1 MREESNSL
9 SLDHIEIFFELL
21 SQSTEDYIFFWDI
34 NRNKFKISSAIF
46 DEFNLSKEIESD
58 LVNCWS
64 KIVYPDDVQIWK
76 DDIQELLHGKKG
88 EHNLEYRLINKYKE
102 IVWISCRGKV
112 YVSDDPKTIFLVGRI
127 KNIGEKNKFDSI
139 TGTWNREQFE
149 HRMNYLIKEKIY
161 KNGAMF
167 IMDIDNFKNINEKY
181 GHSYGDK
188 VLRAIATEVLEYL
201 PKDVRLYRLDGDEFA
216 FFYPMCTKET
226 IEKIYEKIQM
236 YTNTQHEI
244 ESSKYYCTVT
254 AGVAMYPE
262 DGDNYLD
269 LFKHADIAL
278 DIAKISGKNRIK
290 FFSQEL
296 YENKL
301 KVISM
306 QQKLRECVENN
317 FNDFELLDG
326 DEFAFFYPMCTKETI
341 EKIYE
346 KIQMYTNTQH
356 EIESSKYYCTVTAGV
371 AMYPEDGD
379 NYLDLFKHADIALDI
394 AKISGKN
401 RIKFFSQELYENKL
415 KVISMQQK
423 LRECVENNFNDF
435 ELFFQPQVNAVTK
448 EVIGAEVLL
457 RWHSSTYGEVSPVEF
472 IPILEQSN
480 LIIPVGK
487 WIIKE
492 AVKQCKEWHKIN
504 PDFKISVNVSYI
516 QLKEDFFRDFI
527 VECLVE
533 YQLRPEFLI
542 LELTE
547 NCWIPDINLLNDK
560 FISLK
565 GIGVYIAIDD
575 FGTGYSSLNYLKEL
589 SVNIIKIERS
599 FVKNITYNS
608 YEYTFLEYI
617 IKLAHIIN
625 LKVCVEGIESY
636 EEYDIVKSLGVDIIQ
651 GFLFGRPVSASEFY
665 KFQLSK

>member
-64 KIVYPDDVQIWK
+64 KIVYPDDVQILK

-88 EHNLEYRLINKYKE
+88 EHNLEYRLINKYEE

-244 ESSKYYCTVT
+244 ES
-254 AGVAMYPE
+254 
-262 DGDNYLD
+262 N
-269 LFKHADIAL
+269 
-278 DIAKISGKNRIK
+278 
-290 FFSQEL
+290 
-296 YENKL
+296 
-301 KVISM
+301 
-306 QQKLRECVENN
+306 
-317 FNDFELLDG
+317 
-326 DEFAFFYPMCTKETI
+326 
-341 EKIYE
+341 
-346 KIQMYTNTQH
+346 
-356 EIESSKYYCTVTAGV
+356 KYYCTVTAGV

>member
-244 ESSKYYCTVT
+244 ES
-254 AGVAMYPE
+254 
-262 DGDNYLD
+262 N
-269 LFKHADIAL
+269 
-278 DIAKISGKNRIK
+278 
-290 FFSQEL
+290 
-296 YENKL
+296 
-301 KVISM
+301 
-306 QQKLRECVENN
+306 
-317 FNDFELLDG
+317 
-326 DEFAFFYPMCTKETI
+326 
-341 EKIYE
+341 
-346 KIQMYTNTQH
+346 
-356 EIESSKYYCTVTAGV
+356 KYYCTVTAGV

-625 LKVCVEGIESY
+625 LKVCLEGIESY

>member
-88 EHNLEYRLINKYKE
+88 EHNLEYRLINKYEE

-244 ESSKYYCTVT
+244 EL
-254 AGVAMYPE
+254 
-262 DGDNYLD
+262 N
-269 LFKHADIAL
+269 
-278 DIAKISGKNRIK
+278 
-290 FFSQEL
+290 
-296 YENKL
+296 
-301 KVISM
+301 
-306 QQKLRECVENN
+306 
-317 FNDFELLDG
+317 
-326 DEFAFFYPMCTKETI
+326 
-341 EKIYE
+341 
-346 KIQMYTNTQH
+346 
-356 EIESSKYYCTVTAGV
+356 KYYCTVTAGV

>member
-76 DDIQELLHGKKG
+76 DDIQELLDGKKG
-88 EHNLEYRLINKYKE
+88 EHNLEYRLINKYEE

-112 YVSDDPKTIFLVGRI
+112 YVSDDLKTILLVGRI

-149 HRMNYLIKEKIY
+149 HRMNYLMKEKIY

-167 IMDIDNFKNINEKY
+167 IMDVDNFKNINEKY

-226 IEKIYEKIQM
+226 IEKIYEKIHM

-244 ESSKYYCTVT
+244 ESNKYYCT
-254 AGVAMYPE
+254 
-262 DGDNYLD
+262 
-269 LFKHADIAL
+269 I
-278 DIAKISGKNRIK
+278 
-290 FFSQEL
+290 
-296 YENKL
+296 
-301 KVISM
+301 
-306 QQKLRECVENN
+306 
-317 FNDFELLDG
+317 
-326 DEFAFFYPMCTKETI
+326 
-341 EKIYE
+341 
-346 KIQMYTNTQH
+346 
-356 EIESSKYYCTVTAGV
+356 TAGV

-435 ELFFQPQVNAVTK
+435 ELFFQPQVNAITK

-504 PDFKISVNVSYI
+504 PNFKISVNVSYI

>member
-88 EHNLEYRLINKYKE
+88 EHNLEYRLINKYEE

-127 KNIGEKNKFDSI
+127 KNIGEKNKSDSI

-244 ESSKYYCTVT
+244 ES
-254 AGVAMYPE
+254 
-262 DGDNYLD
+262 N
-269 LFKHADIAL
+269 
-278 DIAKISGKNRIK
+278 
-290 FFSQEL
+290 
-296 YENKL
+296 
-301 KVISM
+301 
-306 QQKLRECVENN
+306 
-317 FNDFELLDG
+317 
-326 DEFAFFYPMCTKETI
+326 
-341 EKIYE
+341 
-346 KIQMYTNTQH
+346 
-356 EIESSKYYCTVTAGV
+356 KYYCTVTAGV

>member
-244 ESSKYYCTVT
+244 ES
-254 AGVAMYPE
+254 
-262 DGDNYLD
+262 N
-269 LFKHADIAL
+269 
-278 DIAKISGKNRIK
+278 
-290 FFSQEL
+290 
-296 YENKL
+296 
-301 KVISM
+301 
-306 QQKLRECVENN
+306 
-317 FNDFELLDG
+317 
-326 DEFAFFYPMCTKETI
+326 
-341 EKIYE
+341 
-346 KIQMYTNTQH
+346 
-356 EIESSKYYCTVTAGV
+356 KYYCTVTAGV

-504 PDFKISVNVSYI
+504 PYFKISVNVSYI

>member
-9 SLDHIEIFFELL
+9 NLNHIEIFFELL

-34 NRNKFKISSAIF
+34 NRNKFKISSAVF
-46 DEFNLSKEIESD
+46 DEFNLSKDVDSD
-58 LVNCWS
+58 VVNCWS
-64 KIVYPDDVQIWK
+64 KIIYPDDVQVWE
-76 DDIQELLHGKKG
+76 DDIQALIDGKKD
-88 EHNLEYRLINKYKE
+88 EHNLEYRLINKYGE
-102 IVWISCRGKV
+102 VVWISCRGKA
-112 YVSDDPKTIFLVGRI
+112 YISEDKKTIVLVGRI

-149 HRMNYLIKEKIY
+149 YWMNYIIKEKTY
-161 KNGAMF
+161 ESGAIF

-226 IEKIYEKIQM
+226 INKIYEKIQM

-244 ESSKYYCTVT
+244 ESNKYYCTVT
-254 AGVAMYPE
+254 AGVAMYPQ
-262 DGDNYLD
+262 DGDTYLD

-278 DIAKISGKNRIK
+278 DIAKINGKNRIK
-290 FFSQEL
+290 FFSPEL

-306 QQKLRECVENN
+306 QHKLRESIENN
-317 FNDFELLDG
+317 FNDL
-326 DEFAFFYPMCTKETI
+326 
-341 EKIYE
+341 
-346 KIQMYTNTQH
+346 
-356 EIESSKYYCTVTAGV
+356 
-371 AMYPEDGD
+371 
-379 NYLDLFKHADIALDI
+379 
-394 AKISGKN
+394 
-401 RIKFFSQELYENKL
+401 
-415 KVISMQQK
+415 
-423 LRECVENNFNDF
+423 
-435 ELFFQPQVNAVTK
+435 ELFFQPQIDAATR
-448 EVIGAEVLL
+448 EVIGAEALL
-457 RWHSSTYGEVSPVEF
+457 RWHSSTYGEVSPIEF

-527 VECLVE
+527 VECLIE

-565 GIGVYIAIDD
+565 GIGVHIAIDD

-608 YEYTFLEYI
+608 YEHTFLEYI

-665 KFQLSK
+665 KLQLSK

>member
-88 EHNLEYRLINKYKE
+88 EHNLEYRLINKYEE

-244 ESSKYYCTVT
+244 ES
-254 AGVAMYPE
+254 
-262 DGDNYLD
+262 N
-269 LFKHADIAL
+269 
-278 DIAKISGKNRIK
+278 
-290 FFSQEL
+290 
-296 YENKL
+296 
-301 KVISM
+301 
-306 QQKLRECVENN
+306 
-317 FNDFELLDG
+317 
-326 DEFAFFYPMCTKETI
+326 
-341 EKIYE
+341 
-346 KIQMYTNTQH
+346 
-356 EIESSKYYCTVTAGV
+356 KYYCTVTAGV

-435 ELFFQPQVNAVTK
+435 ELFFQPQVNSVTK

>member
-9 SLDHIEIFFELL
+9 NLDHIEIFFELL

-46 DEFNLSKEIESD
+46 DEFNLSKDMDSD
-58 LVNCWS
+58 VVNCWS
-64 KIVYPDDVQIWK
+64 KIVYPDDVKVWK
-76 DDIQELLHGKKG
+76 DDIQALVDGKKD
-88 EHNLEYRLINKYKE
+88 EHNLEYRLINKYE
-102 IVWISCRGKV
+102 EVVWISCRGKA
-112 YVSDDPKTIFLVGRI
+112 YVSDDQKTIIIVGRI

-149 HRMNYLIKEKIY
+149 YRMNCIIKEKIY
-161 KNGAMF
+161 TSGAIF

-216 FFYPMCTKET
+216 FFYPMCNKET
-226 IEKIYEKIQM
+226 IENLYEKIQL

-244 ESSKYYCTVT
+244 ESNKYYCTVT

-262 DGDNYLD
+262 DGDNYFD

-278 DIAKISGKNRIK
+278 DIAKMGGKNRMK
-290 FFSQEL
+290 FFSKEL

-306 QQKLRECVENN
+306 QQKLRECIEND
-317 FNDFELLDG
+317 FNDL
-326 DEFAFFYPMCTKETI
+326 
-341 EKIYE
+341 
-346 KIQMYTNTQH
+346 
-356 EIESSKYYCTVTAGV
+356 
-371 AMYPEDGD
+371 
-379 NYLDLFKHADIALDI
+379 
-394 AKISGKN
+394 
-401 RIKFFSQELYENKL
+401 
-415 KVISMQQK
+415 
-423 LRECVENNFNDF
+423 
-435 ELFFQPQVNAVTK
+435 ELFFQPQVDASTK
-448 EVIGAEVLL
+448 NVIGAEALL
-457 RWHSSTYGEVSPVEF
+457 RWHSNTYGEVSPVEF

-492 AVKQCKEWHKIN
+492 AVKQCKEWHKVN
-504 PDFKISVNVSYI
+504 PAFKISVNVSYI

-527 VECLVE
+527 IECLIE
-533 YQLRPEFLI
+533 YQLKPEFLI

-565 GIGVYIAIDD
+565 SIGVHIAIDD

-608 YEYTFLEYI
+608 YEHTFLEYI

-636 EEYDIVKSLGVDIIQ
+636 EEYNIVKSLGVDIIQ

-665 KFQLSK
+665 RLKLSN

>member
-244 ESSKYYCTVT
+244 ES
-254 AGVAMYPE
+254 
-262 DGDNYLD
+262 N
-269 LFKHADIAL
+269 
-278 DIAKISGKNRIK
+278 
-290 FFSQEL
+290 
-296 YENKL
+296 
-301 KVISM
+301 
-306 QQKLRECVENN
+306 
-317 FNDFELLDG
+317 
-326 DEFAFFYPMCTKETI
+326 
-341 EKIYE
+341 
-346 KIQMYTNTQH
+346 
-356 EIESSKYYCTVTAGV
+356 KYYCTVTAGV

-665 KFQLSK
+665 KLQLSK

>member
-76 DDIQELLHGKKG
+76 DDIQELLDGKKG
-88 EHNLEYRLINKYKE
+88 EHNLEYRLINKYEE

-112 YVSDDPKTIFLVGRI
+112 YVSDDPKTILLVGRI

-167 IMDIDNFKNINEKY
+167 IMDVDNFKNINEKY

-188 VLRAIATEVLEYL
+188 VLRAIATEVLEYI
-201 PKDVRLYRLDGDEFA
+201 PKDVRLYRLDRDEFA

-226 IEKIYEKIQM
+226 IEKIYEKIHM

-244 ESSKYYCTVT
+244 ESNKYYCT
-254 AGVAMYPE
+254 
-262 DGDNYLD
+262 
-269 LFKHADIAL
+269 I
-278 DIAKISGKNRIK
+278 
-290 FFSQEL
+290 
-296 YENKL
+296 
-301 KVISM
+301 
-306 QQKLRECVENN
+306 
-317 FNDFELLDG
+317 
-326 DEFAFFYPMCTKETI
+326 
-341 EKIYE
+341 
-346 KIQMYTNTQH
+346 
-356 EIESSKYYCTVTAGV
+356 TAGV

>member
-76 DDIQELLHGKKG
+76 DDIQELLDGKKG
-88 EHNLEYRLINKYKE
+88 EHNLEYRLINKYEE

-112 YVSDDPKTIFLVGRI
+112 YVSDDPKTILLVGRI

-167 IMDIDNFKNINEKY
+167 IMDVDNFKNINEKY

-226 IEKIYEKIQM
+226 IEKIYEKIHM

-244 ESSKYYCTVT
+244 ESNKYYCTIT

-306 QQKLRECVENN
+306 QQN
-317 FNDFELLDG
+317 
-326 DEFAFFYPMCTKETI
+326 
-341 EKIYE
+341 
-346 KIQMYTNTQH
+346 
-356 EIESSKYYCTVTAGV
+356 
-371 AMYPEDGD
+371 
-379 NYLDLFKHADIALDI
+379 
-394 AKISGKN
+394 
-401 RIKFFSQELYENKL
+401 
-415 KVISMQQK
+415 

-435 ELFFQPQVNAVTK
+435 ELFFQPQVNAITK

-492 AVKQCKEWHKIN
+492 AVKQCKEWHKIK

>member
-76 DDIQELLHGKKG
+76 DDIQELLDGKKG
-88 EHNLEYRLINKYKE
+88 EHNLEYRLINKYEE

-112 YVSDDPKTIFLVGRI
+112 YVSDDPKTILLVGRI

-167 IMDIDNFKNINEKY
+167 IMDVDNFKNINEKY

-226 IEKIYEKIQM
+226 IEKIYEKIHM

-244 ESSKYYCTVT
+244 ESNKYYCT
-254 AGVAMYPE
+254 
-262 DGDNYLD
+262 
-269 LFKHADIAL
+269 I
-278 DIAKISGKNRIK
+278 
-290 FFSQEL
+290 
-296 YENKL
+296 
-301 KVISM
+301 
-306 QQKLRECVENN
+306 
-317 FNDFELLDG
+317 
-326 DEFAFFYPMCTKETI
+326 
-341 EKIYE
+341 
-346 KIQMYTNTQH
+346 
-356 EIESSKYYCTVTAGV
+356 TAGV

-435 ELFFQPQVNAVTK
+435 ELFFQPQVNAITK

-636 EEYDIVKSLGVDIIQ
+636 EEYDIVKSLGVDIIS
-651 GFLFGRPVSASEFY
+651 GFFIWKTCKCL
-665 KFQLSK
+665 

>member
-76 DDIQELLHGKKG
+76 DYIQELLHGKKG
-88 EHNLEYRLINKYKE
+88 EHNLEYRLINKYEE

-244 ESSKYYCTVT
+244 ES
-254 AGVAMYPE
+254 
-262 DGDNYLD
+262 N
-269 LFKHADIAL
+269 
-278 DIAKISGKNRIK
+278 
-290 FFSQEL
+290 
-296 YENKL
+296 
-301 KVISM
+301 
-306 QQKLRECVENN
+306 
-317 FNDFELLDG
+317 
-326 DEFAFFYPMCTKETI
+326 
-341 EKIYE
+341 
-346 KIQMYTNTQH
+346 
-356 EIESSKYYCTVTAGV
+356 KYYCTVTAGV

>member
-1 MREESNSL
+1 M
-9 SLDHIEIFFELL
+9 
-21 SQSTEDYIFFWDI
+21 
-34 NRNKFKISSAIF
+34 
-46 DEFNLSKEIESD
+46 
-58 LVNCWS
+58 
-64 KIVYPDDVQIWK
+64 
-76 DDIQELLHGKKG
+76 
-88 EHNLEYRLINKYKE
+88 
-102 IVWISCRGKV
+102 
-112 YVSDDPKTIFLVGRI
+112 SDDPKTIFLVGRI

-244 ESSKYYCTVT
+244 ES
-254 AGVAMYPE
+254 
-262 DGDNYLD
+262 N
-269 LFKHADIAL
+269 
-278 DIAKISGKNRIK
+278 
-290 FFSQEL
+290 
-296 YENKL
+296 
-301 KVISM
+301 
-306 QQKLRECVENN
+306 
-317 FNDFELLDG
+317 
-326 DEFAFFYPMCTKETI
+326 
-341 EKIYE
+341 
-346 KIQMYTNTQH
+346 
-356 EIESSKYYCTVTAGV
+356 KYYCTVTAGV

>member
-149 HRMNYLIKEKIY
+149 HKMNYLIKEKIY

-201 PKDVRLYRLDGDEFA
+201 PKDVRLYR
-216 FFYPMCTKET
+216 
-226 IEKIYEKIQM
+226 
-236 YTNTQHEI
+236 
-244 ESSKYYCTVT
+244 
-254 AGVAMYPE
+254 
-262 DGDNYLD
+262 
-269 LFKHADIAL
+269 
-278 DIAKISGKNRIK
+278 
-290 FFSQEL
+290 
-296 YENKL
+296 
-301 KVISM
+301 
-306 QQKLRECVENN
+306 
-317 FNDFELLDG
+317 LDG

-492 AVKQCKEWHKIN
+492 AVKQCKECHKIN

>member
-149 HRMNYLIKEKIY
+149 HKMNYLIKEKIY

-269 LFKHADIAL
+269 LFKH
-278 DIAKISGKNRIK
+278 
-290 FFSQEL
+290 
-296 YENKL
+296 
-301 KVISM
+301 V
-306 QQKLRECVENN
+306 
-317 FNDFELLDG
+317 
-326 DEFAFFYPMCTKETI
+326 
-341 EKIYE
+341 
-346 KIQMYTNTQH
+346 
-356 EIESSKYYCTVTAGV
+356 
-371 AMYPEDGD
+371 
-379 NYLDLFKHADIALDI
+379 DIALDI

>member
-9 SLDHIEIFFELL
+9 NLNHIEIFFELL

-34 NRNKFKISSAIF
+34 NRNKFKISSAVF
-46 DEFNLSKEIESD
+46 DEFNLSKDVDSD
-58 LVNCWS
+58 VVNCWS
-64 KIVYPDDVQIWK
+64 KIIYPDDVQVWK
-76 DDIQELLHGKKG
+76 DDIQALIDGKKD
-88 EHNLEYRLINKYKE
+88 EHNLEYRLINKYGE
-102 IVWISCRGKV
+102 VVWISCRGKA
-112 YVSDDPKTIFLVGRI
+112 YISEDKKTIVLVGRI

-149 HRMNYLIKEKIY
+149 YWMNYIIKEKTY
-161 KNGAMF
+161 ESGAIF

-226 IEKIYEKIQM
+226 INKIYEKIQM

-244 ESSKYYCTVT
+244 ESNKYYCTVT
-254 AGVAMYPE
+254 AGVAMYPQ
-262 DGDNYLD
+262 DGDTYLD

-278 DIAKISGKNRIK
+278 DIAKINGKNRIK
-290 FFSQEL
+290 FFSPEL

-306 QQKLRECVENN
+306 QHKLRESIENN
-317 FNDFELLDG
+317 FNDL
-326 DEFAFFYPMCTKETI
+326 
-341 EKIYE
+341 
-346 KIQMYTNTQH
+346 
-356 EIESSKYYCTVTAGV
+356 
-371 AMYPEDGD
+371 
-379 NYLDLFKHADIALDI
+379 
-394 AKISGKN
+394 
-401 RIKFFSQELYENKL
+401 
-415 KVISMQQK
+415 
-423 LRECVENNFNDF
+423 
-435 ELFFQPQVNAVTK
+435 ELFFQPQIDAATR
-448 EVIGAEVLL
+448 EVIGAEALL
-457 RWHSSTYGEVSPVEF
+457 RWHSSTYGEVSPIEF

-527 VECLVE
+527 VECLIE

-565 GIGVYIAIDD
+565 GIGVHIAIDD

-608 YEYTFLEYI
+608 YEHTFLEYI

-665 KFQLSK
+665 KLQLSK

>member
-244 ESSKYYCTVT
+244 ES
-254 AGVAMYPE
+254 
-262 DGDNYLD
+262 N
-269 LFKHADIAL
+269 
-278 DIAKISGKNRIK
+278 
-290 FFSQEL
+290 
-296 YENKL
+296 
-301 KVISM
+301 
-306 QQKLRECVENN
+306 
-317 FNDFELLDG
+317 
-326 DEFAFFYPMCTKETI
+326 
-341 EKIYE
+341 
-346 KIQMYTNTQH
+346 
-356 EIESSKYYCTVTAGV
+356 KYYCTVTAGV

-448 EVIGAEVLL
+448 EVIGSEVLL

>member
-1 MREESNSL
+1 MREELNSL
-9 SLDHIEIFFELL
+9 DLNQIEIFFELL
-21 SQSTEDYIFFWDI
+21 SQNTEDYIFFWDI
-34 NRNKFKISSAIF
+34 NKNIFKISSSIF
-46 DEFNLSKEIESD
+46 DEFNLSKDIEYD
-58 LVNCWS
+58 VINCWS
-64 KIVYPDDVQIWK
+64 KIIYPEDVQVWK
-76 DDIQELLHGKKG
+76 DDIQTVLNGEKD
-88 EHNLEYRLINKYKE
+88 EHNLEYRLINKYEE
-102 IVWISCRGKV
+102 IVWISCRGKA
-112 YVSDDPKTIFLVGRI
+112 YVSDDKKTIIMVGRI
-127 KNIGEKNKFDSI
+127 KNIGEKNKFDVI

-149 HRMNYLIKEKIY
+149 YRMNCIIKEKIY
-161 KNGAMF
+161 TSGAMF

-216 FFYPMCTKET
+216 FFYPMCNKET
-226 IEKIYEKIQM
+226 IENLYEKIQL

-244 ESSKYYCTVT
+244 ESNKYYCTVT

-278 DIAKISGKNRIK
+278 DIAKMGGKNRMK
-290 FFSQEL
+290 FFSKEL

-306 QQKLRECVENN
+306 QQKLRECIEND
-317 FNDFELLDG
+317 FNDL
-326 DEFAFFYPMCTKETI
+326 
-341 EKIYE
+341 
-346 KIQMYTNTQH
+346 
-356 EIESSKYYCTVTAGV
+356 
-371 AMYPEDGD
+371 
-379 NYLDLFKHADIALDI
+379 
-394 AKISGKN
+394 
-401 RIKFFSQELYENKL
+401 
-415 KVISMQQK
+415 
-423 LRECVENNFNDF
+423 
-435 ELFFQPQVNAVTK
+435 ELFFQPQVDAFTK
-448 EVIGAEVLL
+448 NVIGAEALL
-457 RWHSSTYGEVSPVEF
+457 RWHSNTYGEVSPVEF

-487 WIIKE
+487 WIIKK
-492 AVKQCKEWHKIN
+492 AVKQCKEWHKVN

-527 VECLVE
+527 IECLIE

-565 GIGVYIAIDD
+565 SIGVHIAIDD

-608 YEYTFLEYI
+608 YEHTFLEYI

-636 EEYDIVKSLGVDIIQ
+636 EEYNIVKSLGVDIIQ

-665 KFQLSK
+665 RLQLSN

>member
-64 KIVYPDDVQIWK
+64 KIIYPDDVQIWK
-76 DDIQELLHGKKG
+76 DDIQELLYGKKG
-88 EHNLEYRLINKYKE
+88 EHNLEYRLINKYEE

-244 ESSKYYCTVT
+244 ESNKYYCTVT

-301 KVISM
+301 K
-306 QQKLRECVENN
+306 
-317 FNDFELLDG
+317 
-326 DEFAFFYPMCTKETI
+326 A
-341 EKIYE
+341 
-346 KIQMYTNTQH
+346 
-356 EIESSKYYCTVTAGV
+356 
-371 AMYPEDGD
+371 
-379 NYLDLFKHADIALDI
+379 
-394 AKISGKN
+394 
-401 RIKFFSQELYENKL
+401 
-415 KVISMQQK
+415 ISMQQK

>member
-1 MREESNSL
+1 MREELNSL
-9 SLDHIEIFFELL
+9 DLNQIEIFFELL
-21 SQSTEDYIFFWDI
+21 SQNTEDYIFFWDI
-34 NRNKFKISSAIF
+34 NKNNFKISSSIF
-46 DEFNLSKEIESD
+46 DEFNLSKDIEYD
-58 LVNCWS
+58 VINCWS
-64 KIVYPDDVQIWK
+64 KIIYPEDVQAWK
-76 DDIQELLHGKKG
+76 DDIQTVLNGEKD
-88 EHNLEYRLINKYKE
+88 EHNLEYRLINKYEE
-102 IVWISCRGKV
+102 IVWISCRGKA
-112 YVSDDPKTIFLVGRI
+112 YVSDDKKTTIMVGRI
-127 KNIGEKNKFDSI
+127 KNIGEKNKFDVI

-149 HRMNYLIKEKIY
+149 YRMNCIIKEKIY
-161 KNGAMF
+161 TSGAMF

-216 FFYPMCTKET
+216 FFYPMCNKKT
-226 IEKIYEKIQM
+226 IENLYEKIQL

-244 ESSKYYCTVT
+244 ESNKYYCTVT
-254 AGVAMYPE
+254 AGVAMYPD

-278 DIAKISGKNRIK
+278 DIAKMGGKNRMK
-290 FFSQEL
+290 FFSKEL

-306 QQKLRECVENN
+306 QQKLRECIEND
-317 FNDFELLDG
+317 FNDL
-326 DEFAFFYPMCTKETI
+326 
-341 EKIYE
+341 
-346 KIQMYTNTQH
+346 
-356 EIESSKYYCTVTAGV
+356 
-371 AMYPEDGD
+371 
-379 NYLDLFKHADIALDI
+379 
-394 AKISGKN
+394 
-401 RIKFFSQELYENKL
+401 
-415 KVISMQQK
+415 
-423 LRECVENNFNDF
+423 
-435 ELFFQPQVNAVTK
+435 ELFFQPQVDAFTK
-448 EVIGAEVLL
+448 NVIGAEALL
-457 RWHSSTYGEVSPVEF
+457 RWHSNTYGEVSPVEF

-487 WIIKE
+487 WIIKK
-492 AVKQCKEWHKIN
+492 AVKQCKEWHKVN

-527 VECLVE
+527 IECLIE

-565 GIGVYIAIDD
+565 SIGVHIAIDD

-608 YEYTFLEYI
+608 YEHTFLEYI

-636 EEYDIVKSLGVDIIQ
+636 EEYNIVKSLGVDIIQ

-665 KFQLSK
+665 RLQLSN

>member
-76 DDIQELLHGKKG
+76 DDIQELLDGKKG
-88 EHNLEYRLINKYKE
+88 EHNLEYRLINKYEE

-112 YVSDDPKTIFLVGRI
+112 YVSDDPKTILLVGRI

-167 IMDIDNFKNINEKY
+167 IMDVDNFKNINEKY

-188 VLRAIATEVLEYL
+188 VLRAIATEVLEYI

-226 IEKIYEKIQM
+226 IEKIYEKIHM

-244 ESSKYYCTVT
+244 ESNKYYCTIT

-269 LFKHADIAL
+269 LFKH
-278 DIAKISGKNRIK
+278 
-290 FFSQEL
+290 
-296 YENKL
+296 
-301 KVISM
+301 
-306 QQKLRECVENN
+306 
-317 FNDFELLDG
+317 
-326 DEFAFFYPMCTKETI
+326 T
-341 EKIYE
+341 
-346 KIQMYTNTQH
+346 
-356 EIESSKYYCTVTAGV
+356 
-371 AMYPEDGD
+371 
-379 NYLDLFKHADIALDI
+379 DIALDI

>member
-88 EHNLEYRLINKYKE
+88 EHNLEYRLINKYEE

-149 HRMNYLIKEKIY
+149 HKMNYLIKEKIY

-201 PKDVRLYRLDGDEFA
+201 PKDVRLYR
-216 FFYPMCTKET
+216 
-226 IEKIYEKIQM
+226 
-236 YTNTQHEI
+236 
-244 ESSKYYCTVT
+244 
-254 AGVAMYPE
+254 
-262 DGDNYLD
+262 
-269 LFKHADIAL
+269 
-278 DIAKISGKNRIK
+278 
-290 FFSQEL
+290 
-296 YENKL
+296 
-301 KVISM
+301 
-306 QQKLRECVENN
+306 
-317 FNDFELLDG
+317 LDG

>member
-9 SLDHIEIFFELL
+9 SLDYIEIFFELL

-244 ESSKYYCTVT
+244 ES
-254 AGVAMYPE
+254 
-262 DGDNYLD
+262 N
-269 LFKHADIAL
+269 
-278 DIAKISGKNRIK
+278 
-290 FFSQEL
+290 
-296 YENKL
+296 
-301 KVISM
+301 
-306 QQKLRECVENN
+306 
-317 FNDFELLDG
+317 
-326 DEFAFFYPMCTKETI
+326 
-341 EKIYE
+341 
-346 KIQMYTNTQH
+346 
-356 EIESSKYYCTVTAGV
+356 KYYCTVTAGV

>member
-244 ESSKYYCTVT
+244 ES
-254 AGVAMYPE
+254 
-262 DGDNYLD
+262 N
-269 LFKHADIAL
+269 
-278 DIAKISGKNRIK
+278 
-290 FFSQEL
+290 
-296 YENKL
+296 
-301 KVISM
+301 
-306 QQKLRECVENN
+306 
-317 FNDFELLDG
+317 
-326 DEFAFFYPMCTKETI
+326 
-341 EKIYE
+341 
-346 KIQMYTNTQH
+346 
-356 EIESSKYYCTVTAGV
+356 KYYCTVTAGV

-492 AVKQCKEWHKIN
+492 AVKQCKEWQKIN

>member
-76 DDIQELLHGKKG
+76 DDIQELLDGKKG
-88 EHNLEYRLINKYKE
+88 EHNLEYRLINKYEE

-112 YVSDDPKTIFLVGRI
+112 YVSDDPKTILLVGRI

-167 IMDIDNFKNINEKY
+167 IMDVDNFKNINEKY

-226 IEKIYEKIQM
+226 IEKIYEKIHM

-244 ESSKYYCTVT
+244 ESNKYYCT
-254 AGVAMYPE
+254 
-262 DGDNYLD
+262 
-269 LFKHADIAL
+269 I
-278 DIAKISGKNRIK
+278 
-290 FFSQEL
+290 
-296 YENKL
+296 
-301 KVISM
+301 
-306 QQKLRECVENN
+306 
-317 FNDFELLDG
+317 
-326 DEFAFFYPMCTKETI
+326 
-341 EKIYE
+341 
-346 KIQMYTNTQH
+346 
-356 EIESSKYYCTVTAGV
+356 TAGV

-435 ELFFQPQVNAVTK
+435 ELFFQPQVNAITK

-636 EEYDIVKSLGVDIIQ
+636 EEYNIVKSLGVDIIQ

>member
-244 ESSKYYCTVT
+244 ES
-254 AGVAMYPE
+254 
-262 DGDNYLD
+262 N
-269 LFKHADIAL
+269 
-278 DIAKISGKNRIK
+278 
-290 FFSQEL
+290 
-296 YENKL
+296 
-301 KVISM
+301 
-306 QQKLRECVENN
+306 
-317 FNDFELLDG
+317 
-326 DEFAFFYPMCTKETI
+326 
-341 EKIYE
+341 
-346 KIQMYTNTQH
+346 
-356 EIESSKYYCTVTAGV
+356 KYYCTVTAGV

-651 GFLFGRPVSASEFY
+651 GFLFGRPVNASEFY

>member
-34 NRNKFKISSAIF
+34 NMNKFKISSAIF

-88 EHNLEYRLINKYKE
+88 EHNLEYRLINKYEE

-244 ESSKYYCTVT
+244 ES
-254 AGVAMYPE
+254 
-262 DGDNYLD
+262 N
-269 LFKHADIAL
+269 
-278 DIAKISGKNRIK
+278 
-290 FFSQEL
+290 
-296 YENKL
+296 
-301 KVISM
+301 
-306 QQKLRECVENN
+306 
-317 FNDFELLDG
+317 
-326 DEFAFFYPMCTKETI
+326 
-341 EKIYE
+341 
-346 KIQMYTNTQH
+346 
-356 EIESSKYYCTVTAGV
+356 KYYCTVTAGV

-435 ELFFQPQVNAVTK
+435 ELFFQSQVNAVTK

>member
-34 NRNKFKISSAIF
+34 NSNKFKISSAIF

-244 ESSKYYCTVT
+244 ES
-254 AGVAMYPE
+254 
-262 DGDNYLD
+262 N
-269 LFKHADIAL
+269 
-278 DIAKISGKNRIK
+278 
-290 FFSQEL
+290 
-296 YENKL
+296 
-301 KVISM
+301 
-306 QQKLRECVENN
+306 
-317 FNDFELLDG
+317 
-326 DEFAFFYPMCTKETI
+326 
-341 EKIYE
+341 
-346 KIQMYTNTQH
+346 
-356 EIESSKYYCTVTAGV
+356 KYYCTVTAGV

>member
-34 NRNKFKISSAIF
+34 NRNKFKISLAIF

-88 EHNLEYRLINKYKE
+88 EHNLEYRLINKYEE

-244 ESSKYYCTVT
+244 ES
-254 AGVAMYPE
+254 
-262 DGDNYLD
+262 N
-269 LFKHADIAL
+269 
-278 DIAKISGKNRIK
+278 
-290 FFSQEL
+290 
-296 YENKL
+296 
-301 KVISM
+301 
-306 QQKLRECVENN
+306 
-317 FNDFELLDG
+317 
-326 DEFAFFYPMCTKETI
+326 
-341 EKIYE
+341 
-346 KIQMYTNTQH
+346 
-356 EIESSKYYCTVTAGV
+356 KYYCTVTAGV

>member
-88 EHNLEYRLINKYKE
+88 EHNLEYRLINKYEE

-149 HRMNYLIKEKIY
+149 HRINYLIKEKIY

-244 ESSKYYCTVT
+244 ES
-254 AGVAMYPE
+254 
-262 DGDNYLD
+262 N
-269 LFKHADIAL
+269 
-278 DIAKISGKNRIK
+278 
-290 FFSQEL
+290 
-296 YENKL
+296 
-301 KVISM
+301 
-306 QQKLRECVENN
+306 
-317 FNDFELLDG
+317 
-326 DEFAFFYPMCTKETI
+326 
-341 EKIYE
+341 
-346 KIQMYTNTQH
+346 
-356 EIESSKYYCTVTAGV
+356 KYYCTVTAGV

-457 RWHSSTYGEVSPVEF
+457 RWHSSTYGEVYPVEF

>member
-9 SLDHIEIFFELL
+9 NLDHIEIFFELL

-46 DEFNLSKEIESD
+46 DEFNLSKDMDSD
-58 LVNCWS
+58 VVNCWS
-64 KIVYPDDVQIWK
+64 KTVYPDDVKVWK
-76 DDIQELLHGKKG
+76 DDIQALVDGKKD
-88 EHNLEYRLINKYKE
+88 EHNLEYRLINKYE
-102 IVWISCRGKV
+102 EVVWISCRGKA
-112 YVSDDPKTIFLVGRI
+112 YVSDDQKTIIIVGRI

-149 HRMNYLIKEKIY
+149 YRMNCIIKEKIY
-161 KNGAMF
+161 TSGAIF

-216 FFYPMCTKET
+216 FFYPMCNKET
-226 IEKIYEKIQM
+226 IENLYEKIQL

-244 ESSKYYCTVT
+244 ESNKYYCTVT

-269 LFKHADIAL
+269 LFKHVDIAL
-278 DIAKISGKNRIK
+278 DIAKMGGKNRMK
-290 FFSQEL
+290 FFSKEL

-306 QQKLRECVENN
+306 QQKLRECIEND
-317 FNDFELLDG
+317 FNDL
-326 DEFAFFYPMCTKETI
+326 
-341 EKIYE
+341 
-346 KIQMYTNTQH
+346 
-356 EIESSKYYCTVTAGV
+356 
-371 AMYPEDGD
+371 
-379 NYLDLFKHADIALDI
+379 
-394 AKISGKN
+394 
-401 RIKFFSQELYENKL
+401 
-415 KVISMQQK
+415 
-423 LRECVENNFNDF
+423 
-435 ELFFQPQVNAVTK
+435 ELFFQPQVDASTK
-448 EVIGAEVLL
+448 NVIGAEALL
-457 RWHSSTYGEVSPVEF
+457 RWHSNTYGEVSPVEF

-492 AVKQCKEWHKIN
+492 AIKQCKEWHKVN

-527 VECLVE
+527 IECLIE
-533 YQLRPEFLI
+533 YQLKPEFLI

-565 GIGVYIAIDD
+565 SIGVHIAIDD

-608 YEYTFLEYI
+608 YEHTFLEYI

-636 EEYDIVKSLGVDIIQ
+636 EEYNIVKSLGVDIIQ

-665 KFQLSK
+665 RLKLSN

>member
-9 SLDHIEIFFELL
+9 NLDHIEIFFELL

-76 DDIQELLHGKKG
+76 DDIQELLDGKKG
-88 EHNLEYRLINKYKE
+88 EHNLEYRLINKYEE

-112 YVSDDPKTIFLVGRI
+112 YVSDDPKTILLVGRI

-167 IMDIDNFKNINEKY
+167 IMDVDNFKNINEKY

-226 IEKIYEKIQM
+226 IEKIYEKIHM

-244 ESSKYYCTVT
+244 ESNKYYCT
-254 AGVAMYPE
+254 
-262 DGDNYLD
+262 
-269 LFKHADIAL
+269 I
-278 DIAKISGKNRIK
+278 
-290 FFSQEL
+290 
-296 YENKL
+296 
-301 KVISM
+301 
-306 QQKLRECVENN
+306 
-317 FNDFELLDG
+317 
-326 DEFAFFYPMCTKETI
+326 
-341 EKIYE
+341 
-346 KIQMYTNTQH
+346 
-356 EIESSKYYCTVTAGV
+356 TAGV

-435 ELFFQPQVNAVTK
+435 ELFFQPQVNAITK

>member
-9 SLDHIEIFFELL
+9 NLDHIEIFFELL

-34 NRNKFKISSAIF
+34 NGNKFKISSAIF

-76 DDIQELLHGKKG
+76 DDIQELLDGKKG
-88 EHNLEYRLINKYKE
+88 EHNLEYRLINKYEE

-112 YVSDDPKTIFLVGRI
+112 YVSDDSKTILLVGRI

-167 IMDIDNFKNINEKY
+167 IMDVDNFKNINEKY

-226 IEKIYEKIQM
+226 IEKIYEKIHM

-244 ESSKYYCTVT
+244 ESNKYYCT
-254 AGVAMYPE
+254 
-262 DGDNYLD
+262 
-269 LFKHADIAL
+269 I
-278 DIAKISGKNRIK
+278 
-290 FFSQEL
+290 
-296 YENKL
+296 
-301 KVISM
+301 
-306 QQKLRECVENN
+306 
-317 FNDFELLDG
+317 
-326 DEFAFFYPMCTKETI
+326 
-341 EKIYE
+341 
-346 KIQMYTNTQH
+346 
-356 EIESSKYYCTVTAGV
+356 TAGV

-435 ELFFQPQVNAVTK
+435 ELFFQPQVNAITK

>member
-88 EHNLEYRLINKYKE
+88 EHNLEYRLINKYEE

-149 HRMNYLIKEKIY
+149 HRINYLIKEKIY

-244 ESSKYYCTVT
+244 ES
-254 AGVAMYPE
+254 
-262 DGDNYLD
+262 N
-269 LFKHADIAL
+269 
-278 DIAKISGKNRIK
+278 
-290 FFSQEL
+290 
-296 YENKL
+296 
-301 KVISM
+301 
-306 QQKLRECVENN
+306 
-317 FNDFELLDG
+317 
-326 DEFAFFYPMCTKETI
+326 
-341 EKIYE
+341 
-346 KIQMYTNTQH
+346 
-356 EIESSKYYCTVTAGV
+356 KYYCTVTAGV

-665 KFQLSK
+665 KFQLLK

>member
-1 MREESNSL
+1 MREELNSL
-9 SLDHIEIFFELL
+9 DLNQVEIFFELL
-21 SQSTEDYIFFWDI
+21 SQNTEDYIFFWDI
-34 NRNKFKISSAIF
+34 NKNNFKISSTVF
-46 DEFNLSKEIESD
+46 DEFNLSKDIEYD

-64 KIVYPDDVQIWK
+64 KIIYPDDVQVWK
-76 DDIQELLHGKKG
+76 DDIQVLLNGEKD
-88 EHNLEYRLINKYKE
+88 EHNLEYRLINKHEE
-102 IVWISCRGKV
+102 IVWVSCRGKA
-112 YVSDDPKTIFLVGRI
+112 YVSDDKKTIIMVGRI

-149 HRMNYLIKEKIY
+149 YRMNCITKEKIY
-161 KNGAMF
+161 TSGAMF

-216 FFYPMCTKET
+216 FFYPMCNKET
-226 IEKIYEKIQM
+226 IENLYEKIQL

-244 ESSKYYCTVT
+244 ESNKYYCTIT

-278 DIAKISGKNRIK
+278 DIAKIGGKNRMK
-290 FFSQEL
+290 FFSKEL

-306 QQKLRECVENN
+306 QQKLRECVEND
-317 FNDFELLDG
+317 FNDL
-326 DEFAFFYPMCTKETI
+326 
-341 EKIYE
+341 
-346 KIQMYTNTQH
+346 
-356 EIESSKYYCTVTAGV
+356 
-371 AMYPEDGD
+371 
-379 NYLDLFKHADIALDI
+379 
-394 AKISGKN
+394 
-401 RIKFFSQELYENKL
+401 
-415 KVISMQQK
+415 
-423 LRECVENNFNDF
+423 
-435 ELFFQPQVNAVTK
+435 ELFFQPQVDAFNK
-448 EVIGAEVLL
+448 NVIGAEALL
-457 RWHSSTYGEVSPVEF
+457 RWHSNTYGEVSPVEF

-487 WIIKE
+487 WIIKK
-492 AVKQCKEWHKIN
+492 AVKQCKEWHKVN

-527 VECLVE
+527 IECLIE
-533 YQLRPEFLI
+533 YQLKPEFLI

-547 NCWIPDINLLNDK
+547 NCWVPDINLLNDK

-565 GIGVYIAIDD
+565 SIGVHIAIDD

-608 YEYTFLEYI
+608 YEHTFLEYI
-617 IKLAHIIN
+617 IKLAHVIN

-636 EEYDIVKSLGVDIIQ
+636 EEYNIVKSLGVDIIQ

-665 KFQLSK
+665 RLQLSN

>member
-76 DDIQELLHGKKG
+76 DDIQELLDGKKG
-88 EHNLEYRLINKYKE
+88 EHNLEYRLINKYEE

-112 YVSDDPKTIFLVGRI
+112 YVSDDPKTILLVGRI

-167 IMDIDNFKNINEKY
+167 IMDVDNFKNINEKY

-188 VLRAIATEVLEYL
+188 VLRAIATEVLEYI

-226 IEKIYEKIQM
+226 IEKIYEKIHM

-244 ESSKYYCTVT
+244 ESNKYYCT
-254 AGVAMYPE
+254 
-262 DGDNYLD
+262 
-269 LFKHADIAL
+269 I
-278 DIAKISGKNRIK
+278 
-290 FFSQEL
+290 
-296 YENKL
+296 
-301 KVISM
+301 
-306 QQKLRECVENN
+306 
-317 FNDFELLDG
+317 
-326 DEFAFFYPMCTKETI
+326 
-341 EKIYE
+341 
-346 KIQMYTNTQH
+346 
-356 EIESSKYYCTVTAGV
+356 TAGV

>member
-34 NRNKFKISSAIF
+34 NRNKFRISSAIF

-76 DDIQELLHGKKG
+76 DDIQELLDGKKG
-88 EHNLEYRLINKYKE
+88 EHNLEYRLINKYEE

-112 YVSDDPKTIFLVGRI
+112 YVSDDLKTILLVGRI

-167 IMDIDNFKNINEKY
+167 IMDVDNFKNINEKY

-226 IEKIYEKIQM
+226 IEKIYEKIHM

-244 ESSKYYCTVT
+244 ESNKYYCT
-254 AGVAMYPE
+254 
-262 DGDNYLD
+262 
-269 LFKHADIAL
+269 I
-278 DIAKISGKNRIK
+278 
-290 FFSQEL
+290 
-296 YENKL
+296 
-301 KVISM
+301 
-306 QQKLRECVENN
+306 
-317 FNDFELLDG
+317 
-326 DEFAFFYPMCTKETI
+326 
-341 EKIYE
+341 
-346 KIQMYTNTQH
+346 
-356 EIESSKYYCTVTAGV
+356 TAGV

-435 ELFFQPQVNAVTK
+435 ELFFQPQVNAITK

-636 EEYDIVKSLGVDIIQ
+636 EEYDIVKSVGVDIIQ